1 MTVIEKASKLK
12 RLANKNVAI
21 FCESMSEDKEL
32 YEMASKH
39 FGNNIDEVDFKDDSA
54 YIVTDIDN
62 KGLDLVFLDKKD
74 RSNYSLVPYDEFFE
88 D

>member
-1 MTVIEKASKLK
+1 MTVIEKTSKLK

-21 FCESMSEDKEL
+21 FCESMSEDKEV

-62 KGLDLVFLDKKD
+62 EVRD
-74 RSNYSLVPYDEFFE
+74 YYDELNVYVRYVIKKTE
-88 D
+88 KEN